1 MNIKILRKNAVDLL
15 LTGDD
20 ISVDSNI
27 AVFIVNHT
35 KYTTGIPKPETLMIP
50 WSEISEVA
58 IR

>member
-35 KYTTGIPKPETLMIP
+35 KFDFLCIKEHHGCT
-50 WSEISEVA
+50 
-58 IR
+58 